1 MFLLKGNN
9 DTNEQSYSISTFR
22 FWKAYW
28 ITLRPYLFFISGAA
42 GFLGITANVQIPT
55 YKMILGFLAFFLT
68 YGLGQALTDVFQTDT
83 DSISSPYRPL
93 VRGII
98 TKKQVLG
105 VSLTGLFMCGFIFMV
120 FNPCTV
126 VPAALGIVGLI
137 FYTLFKRTWWGGP
150 FWNSWIVATL
160 PIIGK
165 MLHTVHLS
173 DLFNRYLIFGIIS
186 IFFSYAVFVLTGYLK
201 DISADGQTGYQ
212 TIPVKFGWKPAV
224 AVSLIYLLITCIS
237 SFMIIKD
244 FVLGFSNAIEIVIF
258 LIWIFSIVIFLLAH
272 IQLLTIHENEKRAFV
287 GIENVVRG
295 FVLIHIAESLA
306 FKPSLIVWGIGY
318 YILFELIM
326 VIRPEKTQV

>member
-1 MFLLKGNN
+1 MSDKFH
-9 DTNEQSYSISTFR
+9 TISTTR

-42 GFLGITANVQIPT
+42 GFFGIVTNSQIPL
-55 YKMILGFLAFFLT
+55 YKMILGFFAFFLS

-105 VSLTGLFMCGFIFMV
+105 VSLTGLLMC
-120 FNPCTV
+120 
-126 VPAALGIVGLI
+126 GLI
-137 FYTLFKRTWWGGP
+137 FMIFNPWTVIPAVLGILGLLFYTPLKRRWWGGP

-165 MLHTVHLS
+165 MIHAVQLP
-173 DLFNRYLIFGIIS
+173 DLFDRYLIYGIIS

-201 DISADGQTGYQ
+201 DISADRQTGYQ

-224 AVSLIYLLITCIS
+224 VVSLIYLLITCLS
-237 SFMIIKD
+237 SFMIMKD
-244 FVLGFSNAIEIVIF
+244 FVIGFSNAAEVVIF
-258 LIWIFSIVIFLLAH
+258 LIWIFSIGVFILAH
-272 IQLLTIHENEKRAFV
+272 IQLLIVHENEKKAFI

-295 FVLIHIAESLA
+295 FVLIHLAESLA
-306 FKPSLIVWGIGY
+306 MKPSLIIWGMIY
-318 YILFELIM
+318 YILFEMIM
-326 VIRPEKTQV
+326 VIRPEKSQV